1 MTWRS
6 MYGHIRESMPE
17 EEFAAWVQKER
28 EQMRLLMR
36 ERRAALKTALRGEPV
51 YPEHVLASMTRW
63 IDERRDKAGSRS
75 LASVVD
81 ALRQSGRR
89 EGLAEGDWD
98 RIQDRGTAKLLRS
111 MGFELF
117 RSGPGMMVVG

>member
-1 MTWRS
+1 MYGRMRDGVAEEDFATWR
-6 MYGHIRESMPE
+6 
-17 EEFAAWVQKER
+17 QKER
-28 EQMRLLMR
+28 ERMKLLMR
-36 ERRAALKTALRGEPV
+36 ERRAALRAARQGEPI

-63 IDERRDKAGSRS
+63 IDAHRDKARSRP

-89 EGLAEGDWD
+89 EGLAEDDWD

-117 RSGPGMMVVG
+117 RSGPGMVVVGLRP